1 MQLPAD
7 KGDPVQ
13 ADGDHAAHK
22 LGCDSRWSVWRD
34 VVVRGTGF
42 SVSLLDDFAAQPL
55 GLAAD
60 RLLAAEAAA
69 AELAA
74 QARKLC
80 YARLQLATPLTRARW
95 RAAMRALKSGR
106 VPEPESGDETF
117 DSLMAQFGAA
127 LAKSEALLSDYL
139 ACHAEGDSANA
150 MRLTALAQDSRF
162 REAITWQN
170 RHAVRS
176 GLDVLL
182 RHTADTV
189 RNSQRRKHELLVAR
203 YLQRYAAKNDTIG
216 FFGPVAWAVVR
227 PASGISVHH
236 GTALATD
243 AKVNF
248 EPWAVQTMIAAIAQ
262 DPGMRG
268 AMSPHAHPACRL
280 DGTGAVTLLEREFRL
295 PVLEQAVFGLCDGKH
310 TVAQIHAASLGVA
323 TETDIA
329 QALERL
335 VMRGLV
341 SPHLRIAVANDSMQS
356 LQLAL
361 AQLAPSSARD
371 RWRTGIDQLLDLRLR
386 AQQAMGS
393 AEVVNL
399 LLEQLDQCFTDLCGV
414 APTHLAGGS
423 YAGRTL
429 VSLDTRRGT
438 DIVIPDSLVKELAEP
453 MRPVL
458 DAAYWFSCQAHAQLT
473 EFAGGIFD
481 EHSRDGCMPL
491 DNLWFRLQQQEL
503 TVNAIVDDVVE
514 QLIER
519 WDTFAESVTASVT
532 AAELAQRSDA
542 AFSDVAAGWPGARF
556 QAPDVMLAARD
567 LQAINEGDCQFVL
580 GELHAADRSL
590 FRQVF
595 LEQHVDP
602 ARLHAAV
609 ARDQTEPEL
618 RPLLRSAALLARTR
632 TLPDAPYAFDIECD
646 AVSSTLP
653 ASRVLRSGDLW
664 VERRPH
670 GLSIRT
676 RDARLEFP
684 LHAFLGPQAA
694 TLIGSRFSL
703 FAPVP
708 YRARSTIGRLVVGR
722 ASWSLDLAPMQVH
735 RATTPESRFRAVR
748 RQALDLGWPRRVFYR
763 VPGELKPLYLDMD
776 SPCFVELFARTVR
789 LAAQRG
795 EATLQVVQMLP
806 LPADSWLT
814 DATGARYTSEWRML
828 FVRR

>member
-7 KGDPVQ
+7 KGNPVH
-13 ADGDHAAHK
+13 ADGDDAAHR
-22 LGCDSRWSVWRD
+22 LDCDTRWSVWRD

-42 SVSLLDDFAAQPL
+42 SVSLLDDFADHAL
-55 GLAAD
+55 GQALD
-60 RLLAAEAAA
+60 QSLAAEAAA
-69 AELAA
+69 GALAA

-80 YARLQLATPLTRARW
+80 YARLQLSTSSTRAYW
-95 RAAMRALKSGR
+95 RAVMRALKSGR
-106 VPEPESGDETF
+106 VPDPGSGDEAF
-117 DSLMAQFGAA
+117 DLLVAQYGAA
-127 LAKSEALLSDYL
+127 LARLQGLLGDYL
-139 ACHAEGDSANA
+139 ARHADGDSANGV
-150 MRLTALAQDSRF
+150 RLTALAQDNRF

-182 RHTADTV
+182 RHTADTA
-189 RNSQRRKHELLVAR
+189 RNSQQRKHALLVAR

-216 FFGPVAWAVVR
+216 FFGPVAWAEVR
-227 PASGISVHH
+227 PTSEMSVRH
-236 GTALATD
+236 TFALANN

-248 EPWAVQTMIAAIAQ
+248 EPWAVQTLIAAIAQ
-262 DPGMRG
+262 DPAMRG
-268 AMSPHAHPACRL
+268 VMTPNRHPAWRW
-280 DGTGAVTLLEREFRL
+280 DRTGVVILLEREFRL
-295 PVLEQAVFGLCDGKH
+295 PALEQAVFGLCDGKH
-310 TVAQIHAASLGVA
+310 TVAQILAASLGVG

-341 SPHLRIAVANDSMQS
+341 YPHLRIALSNDSMQS
-356 LQLAL
+356 LQRAL

-371 RWRTGIDQLLDLRLR
+371 RWHAGIDQLLDLRLR
-386 AQQAMGS
+386 AQHAMGS

-399 LLEQLDQCFTDLCGV
+399 LLEQLDQCFTKLCGV

-429 VSLDTRRGT
+429 VCLDTRRGT
-438 DIVIPDSLVKELAEP
+438 DIVVPDSLVKALAEP
-453 MRPVL
+453 LRPVL

-473 EFAGGIFD
+473 EFVVGIFD
-481 EHSRDGCMPL
+481 EHSRDGCMAL

-503 TVNAIVDDVVE
+503 IVNAIVDDVAE
-514 QLIER
+514 QLTER
-519 WDTFAESVTASVT
+519 WDTFAGSVTASVT

-542 AFSDVAAGWPGARF
+542 VFSDAAAGWPGARF

-567 LQAINEGDCQFVL
+567 VTAINAGDYQFVL
-580 GELHAADRSL
+580 GELHTADRSL

-595 LEQHVDP
+595 LEQHADP

-618 RPLLRSAALLARTR
+618 RPVLRSAALLARTR
-632 TLPDAPYAFDIECD
+632 TMPNAPYVFDIECD

-670 GLSIRT
+670 GLTVRT

-708 YRARSTIGRLVVGR
+708 YRARSSIGRLVVGR
-722 ASWSLDLAPMQVH
+722 AAWSLDVAPLQLH
-735 RATTPESRFRAVR
+735 RATTAEGRFRAVR

-763 VPGELKPLYLDMD
+763 VPGEPKPLYLDLD

-795 EATLQVVQMLP
+795 EATLQVVEMLP
-806 LPADSWLT
+806 SPADSWLT
-814 DATGARYTSEWRML
+814 DAKGARYTSEWRML